1 MSRKRHSAVEVRA
14 KLREADVR
22 VEAGISVSEICN
34 ELGVS
39 KATYHRWRNQFEQ
52 TSSSMLTEPL
62 QKENES
68 LRRTVIDL
76 LLQLDTLRNGHSER
90 A

>member
-1 MSRKRHSAVEVRA
+1 MA
-14 KLREADVR
+14 
-22 VEAGISVSEICN
+22 EICD

-39 KATYHRWRNQFEQ
+39 KATYHRWRNQFRQ

-76 LLQLDTLRNGHSER
+76 LLQIDTLRNGANGRH
-90 A
+90 

>member
-1 MSRKRHSAVEVRA
+1 MSPKRHSAVEVRA

-22 VEAGISVSEICN
+22 VGAGVSVAEICD

-39 KATYHRWRNQFEQ
+39 KATYHRWRNQFQQ

-76 LLQLDTLRNGHSER
+76 LLQIDTLRNGANGRH
-90 A
+90 